1 MTRILAKLSTSE
13 TKNVAE
19 QVFEKVVGRK
29 REILLILSALLAG
42 KPILL
47 EGPPGVSK
55 TTILRTLSDILE
67 VPFYFV
73 EGNED
78 LTASKLIGYFDPS
91 MVLQTGYIPEN
102 FREGALAQ
110 AMRNGGILYIEEIN
124 RAPPDALNSLVVA
137 LSERQIHVPRFGRIN
152 AEEDFRIVAA
162 MNPYDDIGVQ
172 RISRAIL
179 DRFTKLCLNYQSKD
193 EELEIVRVNTGS
205 DNELLIELGVE
216 IGIQT
221 RTHPDLRLGASV
233 RGAIDYVLVCTEKL
247 LLKDHHLTTED
258 IIDCACLTFT
268 SKIWLSATSE
278 KTEEEVIREI
288 VQGLIK
294 KKEDEL
300 KEEFEKEEKKESPS
314 DPAPSTS
321 ETETWGAEGDAIQQD
336 IEAAIQNADSKAL
349 LQFLL
354 SKRSLKRQIGDDLS
368 ELNTQSFNKIFNRP
382 ESPELYSLLRKTLNR
397 ERELLARKL
406 STRIILSRAQM
417 VAPYGIRDG
426 KYCAARFDGDC
437 QIDLHRTLEK
447 FVENRPS
454 FKADDILVRK
464 RKRVKRTYVLL
475 LDASESM
482 YERKIGLAALA
493 ASVLSYSLFRKDD
506 YYSIIAFHSRPFLVK
521 PINQNLAVER
531 VVNDVLTI
539 EAGYLTNIASA
550 LQMGIDETAKVKF
563 TKREAF
569 LLTDAVWTEGKD
581 PRPIAQAGLFDR
593 INVLLATDGDP
604 EFAEELAYNG
614 KVFTIETW
622 TDIVSAINKALAPNN
637 YC

>member
-1 MTRILAKLSTSE
+1 MTRVLAKLSISD
-13 TKNVAE
+13 TKKVAE
-19 QVFEKVVGRK
+19 QVFKRVVGRK
-29 REILLILSALLAG
+29 KEILLILSALLAG

-78 LTASKLIGYFDPS
+78 LTASKLIGYFDPAT
-91 MVLQTGYIPEN
+91 VLQTGYIPEN

-137 LSERQIHVPRFGRIN
+137 LSERQIHIPRYGRLT

-179 DRFTKLCLNYQSKD
+179 DRFTKLKLDYQNK
-193 EELEIVRVNTGS
+193 EEEMEIVRVNTGS
-205 DNELLIELGVE
+205 DNDLLIELGVD
-216 IGIQT
+216 IGILT
-221 RTHPDLRLGASV
+221 RIHPDLRLGASV
-233 RGAIDYVLVCTEKL
+233 RGAIDFVNVVMERQVF
-247 LLKDHHLTTED
+247 DQHLATED
-258 IIDCACLTFT
+258 LIDCACLTY
-268 SKIWLSATSE
+268 SPKIWLSAISE

-288 VQGLIK
+288 IQGILK
-294 KKEDEL
+294 KKEGEL
-300 KEEFEKEEKKESPS
+300 KEEFEKEEKTESPS
-314 DPAPSTS
+314 EPSLSTS

-336 IEAAIQNADSKAL
+336 IEEAIQNADTKTL

-354 SKRSLKRQIGDDLS
+354 SKRSLKRMIGDDLS
-368 ELNTQSFNKIFNRP
+368 DVSTQSFNKIFNRP
-382 ESPELYSLLRKTLNR
+382 EAPELYSLLRKTLNR

-417 VAPYGIRDG
+417 VAPFGAREG
-426 KYCAARFDGDC
+426 KYSASRFDGEC
-437 QIDLHRTLEK
+437 QIDLPRTLEK

-454 FKADDILVRK
+454 FKTDDILVRK

-475 LDASESM
+475 LDSSESM

-493 ASVLSYSLFRKDD
+493 ASVLAYSLFRKDD

-539 EAGYLTNIASA
+539 EAGYLTNIAAA
-550 LQMGIDETAKVKF
+550 LQMGVDETAKVKF
-563 TKREAF
+563 TQREAF

-593 INVLLATDGDP
+593 INILLAMDGDP

-614 KVFTIETW
+614 RVFPIDTW
-622 TDIVSAINKALAPNN
+622 RDIVSAINKALAPNN

>member
-1 MTRILAKLSTSE
+1 MTRSLAKLSTSE
-13 TKNVAE
+13 TKTVAE
-19 QVFEKVVGRK
+19 QAFKNVVGRK
-29 REILLILSALLAG
+29 KEILLILSSLLAG

-55 TTILRTLSDILE
+55 TTILRTLSDILD

-78 LTASKLIGYFDPS
+78 LTASKLIGYFDPA

-102 FREGALAQ
+102 FRKGALAQ
-110 AMRNGGILYIEEIN
+110 AMRNGGILYIEELN

-137 LSERQIHVPRFGRIN
+137 LSERQIHVPRYGRIS

-179 DRFTKLCLNYQSKD
+179 DRFTKLRLDYQSKD

-221 RTHPDLRLGASV
+221 RIHPDLRLGASV
-233 RGAIDYVLVCTEKL
+233 RGAIDFVLLCTEKL
-247 LLKDHHLTTED
+247 TLKDHHLTTED
-258 IIDCACLTFT
+258 IIDCACLTFS

-278 KTEEEVIREI
+278 KTEEEIIREI
-288 VQGLIK
+288 VQGILK
-294 KKEDEL
+294 NKEDEL

-314 DPAPSTS
+314 EPSSSTS
-321 ETETWGAEGDAIQQD
+321 ETDTWIPEGDAIQQE
-336 IEAAIQNADSKAL
+336 IEAAIQNADTKAL

-354 SKRSLKRQIGDDLS
+354 SKRSLKRKVGDDLS
-368 ELNTQSFNKIFNRP
+368 EITNQSFNEIFNRP
-382 ESPELYSLLRKTLNR
+382 EAPELYSLLRKTLNR

-417 VAPYGIRDG
+417 VAPYGQRNG
-426 KYCAARFDGDC
+426 KFHPSRFDGEC
-437 QIDLHRTLEK
+437 QIDLHRTIEK

-454 FKADDILVRK
+454 FTQDEILVRK

-493 ASVLSYSLFRKDD
+493 ASVLAYSLFRKDD
-506 YYSIIAFHSRPFLVK
+506 YYSIIAFHSKPFLVK
-521 PINQNLAVER
+521 PINQNLAVEQ

-550 LQMGIDETAKVKF
+550 LQMGIDETAKVKY
-563 TKREAF
+563 TQREAF
-569 LLTDAVWTEGKD
+569 LLTDAVWTEGRD
-581 PRPIAQAGLFDR
+581 PRPIAHAGLFDR

-604 EFAEELAYNG
+604 EFADELAYNG
-614 KVFTIETW
+614 NVYPIETW
-622 TDIVSAINKALAPNN
+622 KDIVKAINKALTPN
-637 YC
+637 C

>member
-1 MTRILAKLSTSE
+1 MSD
-13 TKNVAE
+13 TKNITE
-19 QVFEKVVGRK
+19 QVFERVVGREK
-29 REILLILSALLAG
+29 EIMLILSALLAS

-55 TTILRTLSDILE
+55 TTILRTLCDILE

-78 LTASKLIGYFDPS
+78 LTASKLIGYFDPA

-110 AMRNGGILYIEEIN
+110 AMRNGGILYIEELN

-137 LSERQIHVPRFGRIN
+137 LSERQIHVPRYGRIT

-179 DRFTKLCLNYQSKD
+179 DRFTKLRLDYQSKD

-205 DNELLIELGVE
+205 DNKLLIELGVE

-221 RTHPDLRLGASV
+221 RIHPDLRLGASV
-233 RGAIDYVLVCTEKL
+233 RGAIDFVLVCTEKL
-247 LLKDHHLTTED
+247 TLKDHHLTTVD
-258 IIDCACLTFT
+258 IIDCACLTFS
-268 SKIWLSATSE
+268 SKIWLSVTSE

-288 VQGLIK
+288 VQGILK

-300 KEEFEKEEKKESPS
+300 KEELEKEEKTETPS
-314 DPAPSTS
+314 DPSSSTS
-321 ETETWGAEGDAIQQD
+321 ETDTWIPEGDAIQQE
-336 IEAAIQNADSKAL
+336 IEAAIQNADTKAL

-354 SKRSLKRQIGDDLS
+354 SKRSLKRKVGDDLS
-368 ELNTQSFNKIFNRP
+368 EITNQTFNEIFNRP
-382 ESPELYSLLRKTLNR
+382 EAPELYSLLRKTLNR

-426 KYCAARFDGDC
+426 KYSPARFDSEC

-506 YYSIIAFHSRPFLVK
+506 YYSIIAFHSKPFLVK
-521 PINQNLAVER
+521 PINQNAPVEQ

-539 EAGYLTNIASA
+539 DAGYLTNIASA
-550 LQMGIDETAKVKF
+550 LQMGIDETAKVKY
-563 TKREAF
+563 TQREAF
-569 LLTDAVWTEGKD
+569 LLTDAVWTEGRD
-581 PRPIAQAGLFDR
+581 PRPIAHAGLFDR

-604 EFAEELAYNG
+604 EFAGELAYNG
-614 KVFTIETW
+614 NVYPIETW
-622 TDIVSAINKALAPNN
+622 KDIVKAINKALTPS
-637 YC
+637 C